1 MEIGRI
7 PWVLAILT
15 AGWFGWMASRAGRN
29 WILWAVGGAAFGL
42 VTSTIIL
49 GLAHAASIPFSN
61 RDRKVDQ
68 LEWTM
73 AAVAVI
79 GVGGWALTSSLHR
92 HHLIIWRK
100 IKPGPCS
107 EEPATSE
114 AKPAGTP
121 LSKQPGSRP

>member
-1 MEIGRI
+1 M
-7 PWVLAILT
+7 LAVLT
-15 AGWFGWMASRAGRN
+15 AAWFGWMASRAGRN

-49 GLAHAASIPFSN
+49 GLAQAASIPFSI
-61 RDRKVDQ
+61 RERKLDR

-79 GVGGWALTSSLHR
+79 GLGGWALTSSLHR

-100 IKPGPCS
+100 IRPSSGS
-107 EEPATSE
+107 EEPAMSD
-114 AKPAGTP
+114 ARPAGSA
-121 LSKQPGSRP
+121 LGKQPGGRP